1 MSHSLEA
8 PGTDEAPEYS
18 SLYRAR
24 GDEVVAQRPIFTG
37 DIFFGVPVIG
47 EDEPKNVVV
56 LQHPCVI
63 RKGLTLT
70 PKLLVA
76 EVRPEQ
82 LRKPSQWTR
91 FPRQMPMAELVV
103 DGSPPHYAGFFVD
116 HQLVVSASL
125 DVNRRVASMS
135 QQGVNLLMQR
145 WVHHNS
151 RVIVPTQDYQAVTGS
166 QYEEADIIEEWC
178 IDREDDE
185 MSLDHATVEIDSWLT
200 GDKSP
205 ESPRARL
212 EDPQQRSTVRR
223 DVRTHL
229 KAVRAS

>member
-1 MSHSLEA
+1 MTHCLEA

-37 DIFFGVPVIG
+37 DVFFGVPVIG

-63 RKGLTLT
+63 RKGLELT

-76 EVRPEQ
+76 EVRAEQ
-82 LRKPSQWTR
+82 VHRPSHWPR
-91 FPRQMPMAELVV
+91 LPRQMPLAELVV
-103 DGSPPHYAGFFVD
+103 DGAQTHYAGFFVD
-116 HQLVVSASL
+116 HQLVVSGSL
-125 DVNRRVASMS
+125 DVNLRVAAMS
-135 QQGVNLLMQR
+135 QRGVNLLMQR

-151 RVIVPTQDYQAVTGS
+151 RVIVPTQDYQEVTGS

-178 IDREDDE
+178 IDRECDGI
-185 MSLDHATVEIDSWLT
+185 SLDDADVEIDSWLT
-200 GDKSP
+200 GDKSAS
-205 ESPRARL
+205 SPRARL
-212 EDPQQRSTVRR
+212 EDPQQRSAVRR
-223 DVRTHL
+223 EARVHL
-229 KAVRAS
+229 RELRS